1 MKRFAI
7 LLAFCLTPL
16 VATAQDSAPQ
26 TADGA
31 GAATDEQTQRDRSY
45 LTGLIEDNLSGAG
58 RTVRLD
64 GFSGALSSRAT
75 FDQLTISDKDGAWI
89 TIKDG
94 ALQWNRTALLTGKI
108 EIDELSAAEIDLPR
122 LPTSESSSTAPSP
135 EAKPFQLPDLP
146 VSVQIGK
153 IDAQKV
159 ILGEPILGQEATV
172 KVSGSMSLAGGEGN
186 AKLDITRIDN
196 KKGQF
201 SLTASYEN
209 ATRELGLDLLV
220 DEGKNGI
227 IVQKIGL
234 PGNPAM
240 TLAVSGKGPLD
251 DFTADIVLSTEGQQ
265 RLAGQ
270 VSVGSK
276 LPEGAPEG
284 SDKVTTF
291 SVALG
296 GDIRPLLPPDY
307 HEFFGNEVA
316 LVADGTRTAS
326 GQTTLNTLDLKSR
339 ALQLNGSAQTG
350 ANNMPVKF
358 DLTAKLGLG
367 DGQEVLLPISGPKT
381 YVQSGTL
388 DLSYDKAEGDGWK
401 LTGRLNQLRRE
412 DGTKMLTA
420 NLSGSGRIRQASP
433 PSAGGTVLLG
443 INGLELS
450 DPKLSAAAGSA
461 VTLRTVFSWQQ
472 DKPLRLSQLA
482 LKGTGYSLNSNL
494 TIDNISE
501 GVTIEGAA
509 QVDHSNLSM
518 LSGLAGRDLGGAA
531 RMTVAGKY
539 TVLSGAF
546 DANLNLVGQDISID
560 QPQADRALAG
570 RSEIAI
576 SAKRDETGLTLDSLN
591 VQTSAGTLQA
601 QGDLASENGKLT
613 ATLDTND
620 LSLLGDQYGG
630 KLAAD
635 ATVTLN
641 GGTYGVTL
649 KGTGNSLA
657 IGIPE
662 VDRALAGRSEF
673 SVTGTRS
680 DASMTLDS
688 LDVKTAAGELQAQG
702 NLDGDKG
709 KVTAHLDTKDLSV
722 LGAKYGGT
730 LVADATATMD
740 GATYGL
746 TLDGTGKFLAIGQP
760 EADKLLAGTTNL
772 SLQAKYANGAVEVQN
787 LDLKNPQLDVSA
799 KGTAG
804 ETSRK
809 VDLNARLA
817 NAALLAPGFPGPV
830 TVSGTVTE
838 DGSGY
843 NLNLSGTGP
852 GGLDAKVS
860 GRMATNFADADL
872 SITGQAQTALA
883 NSFIEPRSVQGP
895 LSFDLRMNGKP
906 GLAALSGTVTSN
918 GAKVVAPNL
927 GMVLENVDTRV
938 QLSNGSAQLGVTG
951 RLGTGGQITVNG
963 PINLSAPYNGN
974 LTIRFDR
981 ARLKDPELY
990 DTRASGTITM
1000 DGPLTG
1006 GAKIAGRITLS
1017 DTELR
1022 VPSSGVGGGASVPDG
1037 IQHVGESG
1045 AVRETLKRASLLNN
1059 GQSDASGGAK
1069 ASGPSFPLD
1078 VTIASERGIFVR
1090 GRGLDAELGG
1100 SLRITGTT
1108 ANVIPIGQFSLV
1120 RGRLDILGQRFT
1132 LDQGRIALQG
1142 ALVPYID
1149 FTATTTQ
1156 EDYTISINI
1165 QGQANAPLVTFAS
1178 SPDLPQDEVLARLIF
1193 GRSIDNLSPLQAA
1206 QLASAVATLAGKGG
1220 EGIIGKL
1227 RKNFGLDDFDVST
1240 DAQGNTQLKVGKYL
1254 SDNIYTDVT
1263 VGGDGTSQIN
1273 LNLDVTKSLTA
1284 RGTVGSDGKSGV
1296 GLYFEKNY

>member
-16 VATAQDSAPQ
+16 VATAQDSTPQ

-31 GAATDEQTQRDRSY
+31 GAATEEQTQRDRSY

-75 FDQLTISDKDGAWI
+75 FDQLTISDKDGVWI

-94 ALQWNRTALLTGKI
+94 ALQWSRTALLTGKI

-153 IDAQKV
+153 IDAKKV

-201 SLTASYEN
+201 SLTASYDN
-209 ATRELGLDLLV
+209 DTRELGLDLLV

-227 IVQKIGL
+227 IVQKVGL

-461 VTLRTVFSWQQ
+461 VTLHTVFSWQQ

-482 LKGTGYSLNSNL
+482 LKGSGYSLNSNL

-501 GVTIEGAA
+501 GVSIEGAA
-509 QVDHSNLSM
+509 QIDHSNLSM
-518 LSGLAGRDLGGAA
+518 LSGLAGRDLGGSA

-576 SAKRDETGLTLDSLN
+576 SAKRDETGMTLDSLN
-591 VQTSAGTLQA
+591 VQTRAGTLQA
-601 QGDLASENGKLT
+601 QGTLASQDGKLT

-620 LSLLGDQYGG
+620 LSVLGGG
-630 KLAAD
+630 YRGALAAD

-641 GGTYGVTL
+641 GDRYGVTL
-649 KGTGNSLA
+649 KGTGKS
-657 IGIPE
+657 
-662 VDRALAGRSEF
+662 
-673 SVTGTRS
+673 
-680 DASMTLDS
+680 
-688 LDVKTAAGELQAQG
+688 
-702 NLDGDKG
+702 
-709 KVTAHLDTKDLSV
+709 
-722 LGAKYGGT
+722 
-730 LVADATATMD
+730 
-740 GATYGL
+740 
-746 TLDGTGKFLAIGQP
+746 LAIGQP

-772 SLQAKYANGAVEVQN
+772 DLQASYANGAVEVQS
-787 LDLKNPQLDVSA
+787 LDLSNPQLDVSA

-804 ETSRK
+804 ETSRQI
-809 VDLNARLA
+809 DLNARLA

-830 TVSGTVTE
+830 TVSGTVVD

-843 NLNLSGTGP
+843 QLDLSGTGP
-852 GGLDAKVS
+852 GGTDAKVS

-918 GAKVVAPNL
+918 GAKLVAPNL

-1037 IQHVGESG
+1037 IEHVGESA
-1045 AVRETLKRASLLNN
+1045 AVRETLKRANLLNN
-1059 GQSDASGGAK
+1059 GQSDASGGAT
-1069 ASGPSFPLD
+1069 ASGPSYPLD

-1156 EDYTISINI
+1156 DDYTISINI
-1165 QGQANAPLVTFAS
+1165 QGQADAPEVTFTS
-1178 SPDLPQDEVLARLIF
+1178 SPELPQDEVLARLIF